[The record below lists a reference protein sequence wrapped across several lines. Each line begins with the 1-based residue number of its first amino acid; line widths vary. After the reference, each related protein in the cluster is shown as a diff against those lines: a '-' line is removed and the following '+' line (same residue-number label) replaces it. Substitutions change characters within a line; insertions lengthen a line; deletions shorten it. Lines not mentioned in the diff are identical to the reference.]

1 MISVLR
7 SPLKPINRSIMKNY
21 FTITTN
27 HETAKEIE
35 KLRNSV
41 VIEHRSLQI
50 GDVDYSNPNFAIVK
64 IIAVAENINP
74 EDIFWLGYH
83 TDKKTVP
90 F

>member
-1 MISVLR
+1 
-7 SPLKPINRSIMKNY
+7 MKNY

-41 VIEHRSLQI
+41 VIERRSLQI

-64 IIAVAENINP
+64 IMAVAEKINP

-83 TDKKTVP
+83 TDKKR
-90 F
+90 